1 MTERWKDVVG
11 YEGIY
16 KVSNIGRVKSL
27 NRTVQTKTGN
37 KYRVKGKILKVYLD
51 KYGYSIVSLRKNG
64 KSNHCRVHRLMCIAF
79 KPNPLNKPWVNHK
92 DGSKSNNVLNN
103 LEWSTPSENAKHAY
117 DKGLNPIRLGEKHHN
132 SKLTTGQVKEIVK
145 LIDEGS
151 RTFDQIGGLY
161 GVSKATIGKINTGM
175 IRNEVT
181 GRAINR
187 TSTDMRVG
195 ACNPGAKSVVNCR
208 GEVYPT
214 LKEAALHYS
223 IDPSSLTKACK
234 GKYSYCGKYSDGS
247 KIRWKYKE
255 RGDE

>member
-1 MTERWKDVVG
+1 MKERWKDVVG
-11 YEGIY
+11 YEGHY
-16 KVSNIGRVKSL
+16 KVSSLGRVKSL
-27 NRTVQTKTGN
+27 DRTIQAKTGVE
-37 KYRVKGKILKVYLD
+37 YQIKGRIFKIHID
-51 KYGYSIVSLRKNG
+51 SNGYSIVNLRKNG
-64 KSNHCRVHRLMCIAF
+64 KSKHCRVHRLMCIAF

-92 DGSKSNNVLNN
+92 DGDKSNNVLKN

-151 RTFDQIGGLY
+151 RTFEQIGGLY

-187 TSTDMRVG
+187 TSSDMRFG
-195 ACNPGAKSVVNCR
+195 DCNPGAKSVVNCR
-208 GEVYPT
+208 GEVFPT
-214 LKEAALHYS
+214 IKDAALHYS
-223 IDPSSLTKACK
+223 IDPSSLAKVCK
-234 GKYSYCGKYSDGS
+234 GKYRYAGKYEDSEP
-247 KIRWKYKE
+247 IHWKYAE
-255 RGDE
+255 ITQ